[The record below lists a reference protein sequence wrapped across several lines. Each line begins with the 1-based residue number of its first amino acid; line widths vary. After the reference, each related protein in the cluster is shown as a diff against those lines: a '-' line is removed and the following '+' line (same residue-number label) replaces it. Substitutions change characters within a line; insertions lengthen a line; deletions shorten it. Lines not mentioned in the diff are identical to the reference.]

1 MQNLSN
7 TIQSK
12 INNINSTMEEIL
24 FNELL
29 LTLHEIKK
37 DFTNNSTE
45 DFKKHLKNL
54 DTLQTTKKNITS
66 YIESYNQNLIQSS
79 SEDENLELEPTIS
92 VSSNATQE
100 MDFEQDKDKASFF
113 SNISSNEY
121 YFSNLNDNYGEID
134 GKLNLEYS
142 LTNLEDY
149 KFFSMRIRGI
159 KLFDNIFL
167 GRTINE
173 SMSKLLSFLFML
185 NEKPFIALC
194 EKDTKYFSTSP
205 SKLKRPTTL
214 KEGKYYFES
223 NLDEQESAE
232 MLKTFL
238 THINV
243 NLKACKILLTCS
255 STKENESYITFVF

>member
-1 MQNLSN
+1 
-7 TIQSK
+7 
-12 INNINSTMEEIL
+12 
-24 FNELL
+24 
-29 LTLHEIKK
+29 
-37 DFTNNSTE
+37 
-45 DFKKHLKNL
+45 
-54 DTLQTTKKNITS
+54 
-66 YIESYNQNLIQSS
+66 
-79 SEDENLELEPTIS
+79 
-92 VSSNATQE
+92 

-232 MLKTFL
+232 MFKTLL
-238 THINV
+238 THIIV

-255 STKENESYITFVF
+255 STKESETYITFVF

>member
-12 INNINSTMEEIL
+12 INNIDSTIEEIL

-37 DFTNNSTE
+37 DFNNNSTE
-45 DFKKHLKNL
+45 NFKKHLKNL
-54 DTLQTTKKNITS
+54 DNLQTTKKNTSS
-66 YIESYNQNLIQSS
+66 YIKSYNQNLIQSS
-79 SEDENLELEPTIS
+79 SEYENLELEPTIS

-100 MDFEQDKDKASFF
+100 MNFEDTEDKVTFL
-113 SNISSNEY
+113 SNISNDKY
-121 YFSNLNDNYGEID
+121 YFSNLNNNYGEID

-173 SMSKLLSFLFML
+173 SMGKLLSFLFML
-185 NEKPFIALC
+185 NEKPFTTLC
-194 EKDTKYFSTSP
+194 EKNTKYFSTSP
-205 SKLKRPTTL
+205 SKLKKPTTL

-223 NLDEQESAE
+223 NLDEQEASE

-255 STKENESYITFVF
+255 STKESESYITFVF